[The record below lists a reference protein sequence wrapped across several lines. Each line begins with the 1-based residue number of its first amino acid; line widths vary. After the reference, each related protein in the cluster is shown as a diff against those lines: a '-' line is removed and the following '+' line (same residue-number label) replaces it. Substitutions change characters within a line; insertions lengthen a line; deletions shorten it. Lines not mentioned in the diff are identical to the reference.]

1 MAGWWRGAQAVIQAI
16 AGPGVS
22 PTQTFEFAPSERAR
36 PGANRRH
43 RVMEPMM
50 PAMFKKTW
58 GQYRANLKQ
67 ILAG

>member
-1 MAGWWRGAQAVIQAI
+1 
-16 AGPGVS
+16 
-22 PTQTFEFAPSERAR
+22 
-36 PGANRRH
+36 
-43 RVMEPMM
+43 MEPMM